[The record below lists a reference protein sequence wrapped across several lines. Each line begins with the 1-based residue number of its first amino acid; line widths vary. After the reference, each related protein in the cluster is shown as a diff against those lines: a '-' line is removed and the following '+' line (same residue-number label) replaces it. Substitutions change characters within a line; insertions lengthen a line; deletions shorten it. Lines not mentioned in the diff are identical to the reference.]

1 MARLEQEFSGRVA
14 VVTGSS
20 KGIGRATAER
30 LARGGAAVVINS
42 RDEGELDEAAKPLR
56 AEGAE
61 VHVAAG
67 NVARAGG
74 AKALIDAAVGKYG
87 RVDLVVNTV
96 GLSASF
102 GPLLEVDFDA
112 FSLTMIR
119 NTWPTVELA
128 QAAVAAGMGKGAAI
142 VAVST
147 IGART
152 IHPEVAPY
160 CASKAALELLVRN
173 LAYELG
179 PRGIR
184 VNAVAPGLIVTEMS
198 RVLWDD
204 GQTEA
209 ESDLLPL
216 GRLGQP
222 DDIAAAICFLLSDA
236 SSWTTGQVVDVEGGR
251 TLVGQGPARL
261 LRGPRH
267 HVDPPGL
274 HRMAN

>member
-128 QAAVAAGMGKGAAI
+128 QAAVAAGMGRRGDRGR
-142 VAVST
+142 VYD
-147 IGART
+147 RRP
-152 IHPEVAPY
+152 HDP
-160 CASKAALELLVRN
+160 
-173 LAYELG
+173 
-179 PRGIR
+179 PRG
-184 VNAVAPGLIVTEMS
+184 
-198 RVLWDD
+198 
-204 GQTEA
+204 
-209 ESDLLPL
+209 
-216 GRLGQP
+216 
-222 DDIAAAICFLLSDA
+222 
-236 SSWTTGQVVDVEGGR
+236 
-251 TLVGQGPARL
+251 GPL
-261 LRGPRH
+261 LRQQGRPRAAGAQPRLRSSARAGSGSTPSH
-267 HVDPPGL
+267 PG
-274 HRMAN
+274 

>member
-1 MARLEQEFSGRVA
+1 MAFLEGEFSGRVA

-30 LARGGAAVVINS
+30 LARAGAAVVINS
-42 RDEGELDEAAKPLR
+42 RDEAELDEVARPLR

-61 VHVAAG
+61 VLVAAG

-128 QAAVAAGMGKGAAI
+128 QAAVAAGMGKGGAI

-152 IHPEVAPY
+152 VHPEVAPY

-236 SSWTTGQVVDVEGGR
+236 SSWMTGQVVDVEGGR